1 MIHWNNLSEQQRT
14 DLWRQEREKIG
25 NLNYIDRLSS
35 LSIFFSHVPFGSRT
49 IDFYTPDNWLT
60 PWEILHY
67 GLFCRSSISLLM
79 FHTLT
84 IVDPEI
90 NIKLCLIDDKED
102 IFLVP
107 VVDDTFVLNYIP
119 GEVIKAS
126 KLKKSVRVQQTFTKE
141 QIKTFA

>member
-1 MIHWNNLSEQQRT
+1 MIHWNNLSATERT
-14 DLWRQEREKIG
+14 DLWRQEREELKQQ
-25 NLNYIDRLSS
+25 NYIDRLHS

-49 IDFYTPDNWLT
+49 IDYYTPSDWLT

-67 GLFCRSSISLLM
+67 GTFCRSSISLLM
-79 FHTLT
+79 YHTLT
-84 IVDPEI
+84 IVEPEI

-119 GEVIKAS
+119 GEVIKTK
-126 KLKKSVRVQQTFTKE
+126 KLKKSVQIKQTFHKE